1 MRRKREIDQQW
12 NYEKWEHMQVCP
24 GSKINFLPHLP
35 MVDEMRAFTSHKYFL
50 MTMKLYLPL
59 FFFYLKLYFFSPK
72 QWNYFAVFKF
82 F

>member
-59 FFFYLKLYFFSPK
+59 FFFLLKTIFFQSK
-72 QWNYFAVFKF
+72 TVELFCCF
-82 F
+82 